1 MRAPTDIHSQS
12 TMKEVLE
19 AFPWAQ
25 RALFRHFHIGGCSS
39 CAFDP
44 GETLEALCQRNDGL
58 NPTEVLDRIRES
70 HDEDA
75 KLWITATDAAQA
87 LKIEGGA
94 HLVDI
99 RTSEEWNAVHLE
111 GSVHMSQSSMQ
122 TILSKWSR
130 ETLLII
136 VDHTGKT
143 SLDAATYFQGQGF
156 KQVRCMEGGID
167 AWSQQVDR
175 SIPRYRLESA

>member
-1 MRAPTDIHSQS
+1 
-12 TMKEVLE
+12 V
-19 AFPWAQ
+19 
-25 RALFRHFHIGGCSS
+25 
-39 CAFDP
+39 
-44 GETLEALCQRNDGL
+44 
-58 NPTEVLDRIRES
+58 
-70 HDEDA
+70 
-75 KLWITATDAAQA
+75 
-87 LKIEGGA
+87 

-167 AWSQQVDR
+167 AWSRQVDR